1 MPRVRAV
8 CLDLDDTLW
17 PVAPAI
23 ARAEEAMLGWLAARC
38 PRVLERHDAASLRA
52 LRAEVAGA
60 HPDRL
65 HDLSFLRHTALERAV
80 VEAGYAAAEADGAF
94 GAFFAARNR
103 VELFADVLP
112 ALDRIAARYRLLA
125 LSNGNADLAV
135 IGIATRF
142 EAAVSAREAGAAKP
156 HPRIFEVLLQRAA
169 LAPQDVVYVG
179 DDPQADVEGARRAGL
194 HAVWVDR
201 LGREWPAALDPP
213 AHRVRDLHELAELLD
228 A

>member
-1 MPRVRAV
+1 MREVRAV

-17 PVAPAI
+17 PVGPVI
-23 ARAEEAMLGWLAARC
+23 ANAESAMMDWLARHC
-38 PRVLERHDAASLRA
+38 PRVLERHDVAGMRRLRA
-52 LRAEVAGA
+52 DVAGD

-65 HDLSFLRHTALERAV
+65 HDLSFLRRAALERAV
-80 VEAGYAAAEADGAF
+80 VEAGYGAAAADGAF
-94 GAFFAARNR
+94 AAFFAARNR

-112 ALDRIAARYRLLA
+112 ALDRLAARYRLFA

-135 IGIATRF
+135 IGIAARF
-142 EAAVSAREAGAAKP
+142 EAALSAREAGVAKP
-156 HPRIFEVLLQRAA
+156 DPRIFGALLGRAS
-169 LAPQDVVYVG
+169 LAAHEVVYVG

-201 LGREWPAALDPP
+201 AGRQWPAALEPP
-213 AHRVRDLHELAELLD
+213 AHRVRDLHELAGLLG